1 MDFANFKINLLS
13 CTSYLHPTLVHSA
26 RHFLRHS
33 KMSFISSFPLE
44 CNRTLRVQ
52 SCWNV
57 WNLLST
63 NLTII
68 SPIWNILSR
77 SARNSL
83 VSVIHCTYIFAASY
97 SASMPRPER
106 TYTSWRTKPINRW
119 HTSQWWAGLCD
130 WTVNDRCSNDDRC
143 KESKL
148 WHRWQTEYTH
158 RTSTWE
164 YDSTNVDSLRKLCSQ
179 KSLLASIC

>member
-119 HTSQWWAGLCD
+119 HKRGENG
-130 WTVNDRCSNDDRC
+130 VNRGHSLWPQFMESNGQVPWV
-143 KESKL
+143 EEGGTI
-148 WHRWQTEYTH
+148 HAVGTQTRW
-158 RTSTWE
+158 
-164 YDSTNVDSLRKLCSQ
+164 NP
-179 KSLLASIC
+179 